1 MLSGITHGARHK
13 ALRGND
19 LRQIEKALCSAG
31 CAIV

>member
-13 ALRGND
+13 ALDGND
-19 LRQIEKALCSAG
+19 LRQIEKALCSAA